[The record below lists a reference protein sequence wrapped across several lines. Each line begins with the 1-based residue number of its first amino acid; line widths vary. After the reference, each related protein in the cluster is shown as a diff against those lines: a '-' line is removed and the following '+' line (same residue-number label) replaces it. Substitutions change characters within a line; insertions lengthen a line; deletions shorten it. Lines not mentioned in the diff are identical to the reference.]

1 MKSEIEIELGAD
13 DPLSKS
19 TARLSICQ
27 ADMEEETEGN
37 QNPRLQVREL
47 LQREK
52 ESIQRRD
59 SAVSLN
65 SFLEEDEENDQQQLQ
80 LQQQHLLPKKKSRS
94 KKAAEKRRRSSAHSF
109 SIAQQQP
116 PLKREKVH
124 KRKLKKRLQP
134 PNIELLLDKSE
145 ENLNKDSELKRFP
158 FRNLRL
164 LILKVFNVPGTN
176 NLKWCNIENS
186 EKIPTVCVCLVPGL
200 QLEENLAETTD
211 NGLQSSKEKLNQQCA
226 ISNLKRI
233 DQLSFIFDN
242 FTNFIKLSSPGSKD
256 SIFLSLQTLLNVPL
270 TKNEKNSLLRKL
282 KATKITIKDLL
293 LTEQQLKTY
302 NYPTT
307 LVDSTWKA
315 TKDLYNTDSNN
326 NEKSDSETRK
336 SRIYALDC
344 EFCKAGA
351 KQVLTRISLL
361 DFEAK
366 VVMDELVK
374 PKEEITD
381 YVTKYSGITE
391 ELLRDV
397 TTTIEDI
404 QNLFVNTVSQQD
416 ILIGHSLESD
426 LNVMKIKHDN
436 IVDTSIIYEHNRGPP
451 SKPSLKSLAE
461 KHLNRQI
468 QAGEGQG
475 LGHSSIEDAKAC
487 LDLVKLKIIEG
498 KLFGVNVG
506 EVSIFQRLS
515 ENPNYNAGGEVNP
528 SSDTDGNNTF
538 KSLLVS
544 YGQTREYDINP
555 DEKYD
560 LTKINVTNDD
570 EAVENFVKEIHS
582 KNFAVINLRDSEF
595 NNKWNTPP
603 DYYKGDLDY
612 NQMESYKR
620 TNQRLE
626 KIYQSLPDHS
636 LLICYSQLR
645 DPREMFK
652 LQGVR
657 RNFQKCEKEGIV
669 DVTKLPEEESWTF
682 TKSEKLLEQ
691 TSLARESLMFIKI
704 KPSSDTGSYSINNL
718 STETITS
725 VTPEISGGGGGSSSS
740 NKDIE

>member
-1 MKSEIEIELGAD
+1 MKSEIEIELGVD

-19 TARLSICQ
+19 TARLSLCQ

-37 QNPRLQVREL
+37 TNPRLQVREL

-52 ESIQRRD
+52 DSIQRRD

-65 SFLEEDEENDQQQLQ
+65 SFLEEEEENDQQQQ
-80 LQQQHLLPKKKSRS
+80 QQQHLSPKKKSRS
-94 KKAAEKRRRSSAHSF
+94 KKIAEKRRRSSAQSL
-109 SIAQQQP
+109 SIVQQQP
-116 PLKREKVH
+116 PLKREKIH

-134 PNIELLLDKSE
+134 PNIELVLDKFE
-145 ENLNKDSELKRFP
+145 EEQDKDSELKRFP
-158 FRNLRL
+158 FRNLRS

-176 NLKWCNIENS
+176 TLKWCNIENG

-200 QLEENLAETTD
+200 QLEENSTETTD
-211 NGLQSSKEKLNQQCA
+211 TGLQPKDEKSKQQCA

-233 DQLSFIFDN
+233 DQLPFIYDTFTSFI
-242 FTNFIKLSSPGSKD
+242 KSSSPGSKD
-256 SIFLSLQTLLNVPL
+256 TIFSSLQTLLHVPL
-270 TKNEKNSLLRKL
+270 TKNEKKSLLQKS
-282 KATKITIKDLL
+282 KATKITIQDLL
-293 LTEQQLKTY
+293 LTEQQLKAY
-302 NYPTT
+302 NYPTA

-315 TKDLYNTDSNN
+315 TKDLYCLESTTNPVSNS
-326 NEKSDSETRK
+326 NERSTSETRRSK
-336 SRIYALDC
+336 IYALDC

-361 DFEAK
+361 DFEAN
-366 VVMDELVK
+366 VIMDELVK
-374 PKEEITD
+374 PKEKITD

-391 ELLRDV
+391 ELLQDV

-404 QNLFVNTVSQQD
+404 QNLFVDKVSQQD

-426 LNVMKIKHDN
+426 LNVMKIKHDR

-451 SKPSLKSLAE
+451 SKPSLKWLAE
-461 KHLNRQI
+461 KYLCRQI
-468 QAGEGQG
+468 QTGEDQG

-498 KLFGVNVG
+498 KLFGANVG

-515 ENPNYNAGGEVNP
+515 ENPKYNVGGEA
-528 SSDTDGNNTF
+528 DGSGKF

-544 YGQTREYDINP
+544 YRQAREYDINP

-560 LTKINVTNDD
+560 LTKINVKNDD

-582 KNFAVINLRDSEF
+582 KNFAVINLRDLEF

-603 DYYKGDLDY
+603 DYYTGDLDY

-626 KIYQSLPDHS
+626 QIYQSLPDHS
-636 LLICYSQLR
+636 LLICYSQSG

-652 LQGVR
+652 LQSVR
-657 RNFQKCEKEGIV
+657 RNFQKCEKEGVI

-691 TSLARESLMFIKI
+691 TSLARESLMFMKI
-704 KPSSDTGSYSINNL
+704 KPSSDVGSDSISNL
-718 STETITS
+718 STEPTTSITTETS
-725 VTPEISGGGGGSSSS
+725 GGSSSS
-740 NKDIE
+740 NDIKDIE